1 MWCARRLIA
10 PNEPFAV
17 ILPDDVIAAEKP
29 CLQQMVE
36 AYEAQ
41 DGDCSIVATMEV
53 AREETSKYGVIDPA
67 EDLGQLVR
75 ARGLVEKPSPDAAP
89 STLAVIGRYILSPE
103 VMKAL
108 GQKKRGAGG
117 EIQLTDAI
125 AEQATAGRPV
135 YGHRFKGQRYDC
147 GSKIGFLKATIAFA
161 LARED
166 LGPEFATYLREVAQ
180 GAMAAE

>member
-1 MWCARRLIA
+1 M
-10 PNEPFAV
+10 
-17 ILPDDVIAAEKP
+17 
-29 CLQQMVE
+29 
-36 AYEAQ
+36 
-41 DGDCSIVATMEV
+41 
-53 AREETSKYGVIDPA
+53 
-67 EDLGQLVR
+67 R

-135 YGHRFKGQRYDC
+135 YGHRFEGQRYDC
-147 GSKIGFLKATIAFA
+147 GSLKATIAFA

-166 LGPEFATYLREVAQ
+166 LGPEFAAYLREVAQ